1 MVKDMTKYYYN
12 NELIRTSKSHNNYT
26 HAVIKERN
34 GKVEV
39 LACCSSKELASKQW
53 NSMYNYAYGSEIN
66 NLEKKIKAI
75 ENGRTYYYRKER
87 RSEFKVEI
95 KETLEEAKAKL
106 ENYRKYAKEFIEQ
119 VSVVEIE
126 AR

>member
-26 HAVIKERN
+26 HAVIEERN
-34 GKVEV
+34 GKVKA

-53 NSMYNYAYGSEIN
+53 NSMYNYSYGSEIN

-75 ENGRTYYYRKER
+75 ENGRTYYYRKEGR
-87 RSEFKVEI
+87 REFKVEI

-106 ENYRKYAKEFIEQ
+106 ENYRKYAKEFIE
-119 VSVVEIE
+119 
-126 AR
+126 